1 LFEIAKEKE
10 FSIWCGLIKVG
21 RVALLEKGGSEEPS
35 RPSKRAGSSV
45 QEDNFFANMDE
56 NSAGEKNIACGFVD

>member
-1 LFEIAKEKE
+1 M
-10 FSIWCGLIKVG
+10 
-21 RVALLEKGGSEEPS
+21 ALLEKGGSEEPS

-56 NSAGEKNIACGFVD
+56 NSAGEKNIASGFVD